1 MSGTTIAVPG
11 VHQPMDFAAR
21 AAEAGA
27 WGEFL
32 GHETPAR
39 LFRARC
45 REWADRPAL
54 RHKVLGLWQTTTW
67 GQYYERARAVG
78 LALADLGLAR
88 GDRICVLAENR
99 PEWLYADLGA
109 QCMGFVGNGIYPTS
123 SPDQVRHVLAD
134 SGTVVLF
141 VENQEQL
148 DKALQVRSQCPAL
161 RSVVVMDRE
170 GLRGFQDPAVMF
182 FDELLARGLALA
194 ADRAD
199 AFEAAIDASRREE
212 LAFLVYTSGTTGAPK
227 GAMIMNWSLMFQMH
241 TADRYFEVRP
251 GDKSLS
257 FLPLCHIAERM
268 ATVFSPLSVGLIVH
282 FPENA
287 GTVINDIREVAPH
300 LVFAPPRFW
309 EKMYS
314 QVELFMRD
322 AVGPARWAY
331 RQARQA
337 LEVSVQA
344 QADGGPALPLSLRAR
359 LLQWLALRNVKVFLG
374 LQNVRTAL
382 TGAAPVPPDLIRWF
396 LACGIELRES
406 FGMTETSGAA
416 SITRRGRIRLGW
428 AGERL
433 PGTEVRLGADAE
445 LLVRGPNVFGGYWN
459 LPEKTAE
466 ALDPEGWLHTGDCGE
481 VAEDGFVAIRDRIK
495 DIIITSGGKNITPSH
510 IENLLKFSP
519 YITDAVVIG
528 DGRKFLSCLVMIDQE
543 HVARHA
549 QEQQVPY
556 TDFASLTRA
565 PAIVDLVRAEIER
578 INGQLARVEQIKEF
592 RIISELLTAEDE
604 ELTPTMKLKRKVIA
618 RKYATLIDT
627 MYPTETAA
635 Q

>member
-1 MSGTTIAVPG
+1 MQATSPWN
-11 VHQPMDFAAR
+11 QQDFAAR
-21 AAEAGA
+21 AAAAGE
-27 WGEFL
+27 WGVFL
-32 GHETPAR
+32 GHATPAR

-45 REWADRPAL
+45 QEWAGRPAL
-54 RHKVLGLWQTTTW
+54 RHKVHGLWQTTTW
-67 GQYYERARAVG
+67 DGYYACARAIG
-78 LALADLGLAR
+78 LALSDLGMSR
-88 GDRICVLAENR
+88 GDAIGVLAENR
-99 PEWLYADLGA
+99 PEWLYADIGA
-109 QCMGFVGNGIYPTS
+109 QCMGLVSTGIYPTA
-123 SPDQVRHVLAD
+123 SPEQVQHVLTD
-134 SGTVVLF
+134 SGTRVLF

-148 DKALQVRSQCPAL
+148 DKVLQVRADCPSL
-161 RSVVVMDRE
+161 RAVVVMDRE
-170 GLRGFQDPAVMF
+170 GLRGFDDAAVLF
-182 FDELLARGLALA
+182 FDDMMRRGQALA
-194 ADRAD
+194 AEHAQD
-199 AFEAAIDASRREE
+199 FERAIDAGRPED

-227 GAMIMNWSLMFQMH
+227 GAMIMNWNLMFQMH
-241 TADRYFEVRP
+241 TAARYFEVGP

-268 ATVFSPLSVGLIVH
+268 ATVFSPLAMGLIVH
-282 FPENA
+282 FPENT
-287 GTVINDIREVAPH
+287 GTVMNDIREVAPH

-337 LEVSVQA
+337 LEASVQA
-344 QADGGPALPLSLRAR
+344 RAEGRQPQPLSPWAR
-359 LLQWLALRNVKVFLG
+359 LMQALALRNVKVFLG
-374 LQNVRTAL
+374 LHKVRTAL

-416 SITRRGRIRLGW
+416 SITPRGAIRLGW
-428 AGERL
+428 AGEKM
-433 PGTEVRLGADAE
+433 PGTEVRVGQDGE
-445 LLVRGPNVFGGYWN
+445 LLVRGPNVFGGYWH

-466 ALDPEGWLHTGDCGE
+466 ALDAEGWLHTGDCGE

-519 YITDAVVIG
+519 YVTDAVVIG
-528 DGRKFLSCLVMIDQE
+528 DGRKFLTCLVMIDQE

-565 PAIVDLVRAEIER
+565 PAIVALVRDEIDR
-578 INGQLARVEQIKEF
+578 INGQLARVEQIKDF
-592 RIISELLTAEDE
+592 RIIAELLTAEDE

-618 RKYATLIDT
+618 RKYASLIDS
-627 MYPTETAA
+627 MYSTETAA